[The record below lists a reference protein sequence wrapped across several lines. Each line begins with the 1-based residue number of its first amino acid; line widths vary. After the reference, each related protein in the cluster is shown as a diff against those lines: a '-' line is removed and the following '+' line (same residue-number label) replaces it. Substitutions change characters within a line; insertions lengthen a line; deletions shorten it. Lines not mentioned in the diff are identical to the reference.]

1 MTGATL
7 DTTWLDERPA
17 AGEPR
22 DYHFPRF
29 SRTRLPSG
37 LGLITAHLPGRPLLV
52 GHLLFHGLGAGAT
65 GEAAERAG
73 ATVLAA
79 RAMTEGTRRRDA
91 IALIEASERLGA
103 EIAADAGWDSFA
115 VSVEVPRSRLAPA
128 LELLAEVALE
138 PSFPDEEVQRL
149 RDERL
154 NDLLQARA
162 EPRRRVERAF
172 TEAIYAPGAAYARPQ
187 GGTEATVPALDRD
200 ALAARHAAIIDPA
213 HATLILAGDLTGI
226 DAIALVSGVLG
237 RWSSPRA
244 ALGADAAGSAPGP
257 AADTRAPGGRVV
269 VVHRPGSPQSELR
282 IGHVGVPRRS
292 HDFHAISVLNAIL
305 GGLFGSRL
313 NALLREQKGYT
324 YGVHSSFDTRVG
336 AGPFAVRTAVQTE
349 FTVPAITDTLAELR
363 RIGDAPVTDEELTTA
378 RDYLVGVFPLRY
390 ETSGQVA
397 GAIAGLVATGLPDDE
412 LDRYRPAV
420 VAVSASH
427 VLEAART
434 RIRPAEVSVVI
445 VGDADAF
452 LPALEAAG
460 VGAVEVVR
468 EEVGGP
474 EA

>member
-1 MTGATL
+1 MTDTTL
-7 DTTWLDERPA
+7 DTDWLTQRPG

-22 DYHFPRF
+22 EYHFPRF
-29 SRTRLPSG
+29 TRTTLDNG
-37 LGLITAHLPGRPLLV
+37 LQLITAHLPGRPLLV
-52 GHLLFHGLGAGAT
+52 GHLLLHGAGVGAT
-65 GEAAERAG
+65 GEPAEQAG

-91 IALIEASERLGA
+91 IELIEASERLGA
-103 EIAADAGWDSFA
+103 EIVADSGWDSFA

-128 LELLAEVALE
+128 LGLLAEVALE
-138 PSFPDEEVQRL
+138 PSFPDDEVRRL

-154 NDLLQARA
+154 NDLLQAKA

-172 TEAIYAPGAAYARPQ
+172 SETLYAPGAAYGRPQ
-187 GGTEATVPALDRD
+187 GGTETTVPGLDRD
-200 ALAARHAAIIDPA
+200 TLAARHGALIERSR
-213 HATLILAGDLTGI
+213 ATLVLAGDLTGI
-226 DAIALVSGVLG
+226 DARALVTDVLG
-237 RWSSPRA
+237 GWS
-244 ALGADAAGSAPGP
+244 GSAEGVGQPGDVTL

-282 IGHVGVPRRS
+282 LGHVGVPRRT

-349 FTVPAITDTLAELR
+349 FTVPAIMDTLAELR
-363 RIGDAPVTDEELTTA
+363 RIGEAPVTVEELTTA

-397 GAIAGLVATGLPDDE
+397 GAIASLIATGLPDDE

-420 VAVSASH
+420 AAVSIEQ

-434 RIRPAEVSVVI
+434 RIRPAELSVVL

-452 LPALEAAG
+452 LPDLEAAG
-460 VGAVEVVR
+460 IGAVEVVR
-468 EEVGGP
+468 EEVDGP

>member
-1 MTGATL
+1 MTDITL
-7 DTTWLDERPA
+7 DTSWLEERPA
-17 AGEPR
+17 AGDPK

-29 SRTRLPSG
+29 TRARLANG
-37 LGLITAHLPGRPLLV
+37 LGLVTAQLPGRPLLV
-52 GHLLFHGLGAGAT
+52 GHLLFHGPGAGAT
-65 GEAAERAG
+65 GEPPERAG

-91 IALIEASERLGA
+91 VELIEASERLGA
-103 EIAADAGWDSFA
+103 EIAADSGWDSFA
-115 VSVEVPRSRLAPA
+115 VSVEVPRSHLTPA

-138 PSFPDEEVQRL
+138 PSFPVDEVQRL

-172 TEAIYAPGAAYARPQ
+172 AETLYAPGSAYARPQ
-187 GGTEATVPALDRD
+187 GGSEETVPGLDRD
-200 ALAARHAAIIDPA
+200 TLAARHAALLDPS
-213 HATLILAGDLTGI
+213 HATLVLAGDLTGI
-226 DAIALVSGVLG
+226 DAAGLAERTLG
-237 RWSSPRA
+237 GWSATSAGPPA
-244 ALGADAAGSAPGP
+244 GAAPGQAP
-257 AADTRAPGGRVV
+257 DTRGAGGRIV

-282 IGHVGVPRRS
+282 IGHVGVPRRVD
-292 HDFHAISVLNAIL
+292 DFHAISVLNAIL

-324 YGVHSSFDTRVG
+324 YGVHSSFDMRVG

-349 FTVPAITDTLAELR
+349 FTVPAIEDTLAELR
-363 RIGDAPVTDEELTTA
+363 RIGEGAVSEEELATA

-397 GAIAGLVATGLPDDE
+397 GAIAGLIANGLPDDE

-420 VAVSASH
+420 AAVSAEQ
-427 VLEAART
+427 VLETART
-434 RIRPAEVSVVI
+434 RIRPAETSVVV

-452 LPALEAAG
+452 LPALESAG
-460 VGAVEVVR
+460 IGDVAVIR

>member
-1 MTGATL
+1 MTDVTL
-7 DTTWLDERPA
+7 DTIWLDERPG
-17 AGEPR
+17 AGEPK

-29 SRTRLPSG
+29 ERSRLPNG
-37 LGLITAHLPGRPLLV
+37 LGLVTADLPGRPLLV
-52 GHLLFHGLGAGAT
+52 GHLLFHGPGAGAT
-65 GEAAERAG
+65 GETAERAG

-91 IALIEASERLGA
+91 VELIEASERLGA
-103 EIAADAGWDSFA
+103 EIAADTGWDSFA
-115 VSVEVPRSRLAPA
+115 VSVEVPRTRLGPA

-138 PSFPDEEVQRL
+138 PSFPDDEVQRL

-172 TEAIYAPGAAYARPQ
+172 AETLYAPDAAYARPQ
-187 GGTEATVPALDRD
+187 GGSEETVPGLDRD
-200 ALAARHAAIIDPA
+200 TLAARHAALLDPA
-213 HATLILAGDLTGI
+213 HATLVLAGDLSGI
-226 DAIALVSGVLG
+226 DATALATSTLG
-237 RWSSPRA
+237 GWS
-244 ALGADAAGSAPGP
+244 AGPAGAPGVGAG
-257 AADTRAPGGRVV
+257 AASDARGPGGRVV

-282 IGHVGVPRRS
+282 IGHVGVPRRVD
-292 HDFHAISVLNAIL
+292 DFHAISVLNAIL

-324 YGVHSSFDTRVG
+324 YGVHSSFDMRVG

-349 FTVPAITDTLAELR
+349 FTVPAIEDTLAELR
-363 RIGDAPVTDEELTTA
+363 RIGEAPVTDEELATA

-397 GAIAGLVATGLPDDE
+397 GAVAGLIANGLPDDE

-420 VAVSASH
+420 AAVSAEQ
-427 VLEAART
+427 VLETART
-434 RIRPAEVSVVI
+434 RIRPAEVSVVV

-460 VGAVEVVR
+460 IGEVSVVR

>member
-1 MTGATL
+1 MTHATL

-17 AGEPR
+17 AGDPK

-29 SRTRLPSG
+29 TRSRLPNG
-37 LGLITAHLPGRPLLV
+37 LGLVTAHLPSRPLLV
-52 GHLLFHGLGAGAT
+52 GHLLFHGPGAGAT
-65 GEAAERAG
+65 GEPAERAG

-91 IALIEASERLGA
+91 VELIEASERLGA
-103 EIAADAGWDSFA
+103 ELAADSGWDSFA
-115 VSVEVPRSRLAPA
+115 VSVEVPRTRLAPA
-128 LELLAEVALE
+128 LALLAEVALE
-138 PSFPDEEVQRL
+138 PSFPDDEVQRL

-154 NDLLQARA
+154 NDLLQAKA

-172 TEAIYAPGAAYARPQ
+172 AETLYAPDAAYARPQ
-187 GGTEATVPALDRD
+187 GGSEETVPALDR
-200 ALAARHAAIIDPA
+200 ATLAARHAALLDPT
-213 HATLILAGDLTGI
+213 HATLVLAGDLTGI
-226 DAIALVSGVLG
+226 DTMALAQDTLG
-237 RWSSPRA
+237 GWSVTSP
-244 ALGADAAGSAPGP
+244 GATPTTAGGP
-257 AADTRAPGGRVV
+257 AADTRGPGGRIV

-282 IGHVGVPRRS
+282 IGHVGVPRRTD
-292 HDFHAISVLNAIL
+292 DFHAISVLNAIL

-324 YGVHSSFDTRVG
+324 YGVHSSFDMRVA
-336 AGPFAVRTAVQTE
+336 AGPFAIRTAVQTE
-349 FTVPAITDTLAELR
+349 YTVPAIEDTLTELR
-363 RIGDAPVTDEELTTA
+363 RIGEAPVTEEELTTA

-397 GAIAGLVATGLPDDE
+397 GAIAGLIVNGLPDDE

-420 VAVSASH
+420 AAVSVDQ
-427 VLEAART
+427 VLETART
-434 RIRPAEVSVVI
+434 RIRPAETSVVV

-452 LPALEAAG
+452 LPSLEAAG
-460 VGAVEVVR
+460 IGEVSVVR